1 MKQINLNIHNILRIK
16 ILNPSKSIFKE
27 LNSPFSYFAVTGE
40 IKPDIEVILGDFRE
54 DLSRC
59 VAIDHKYF
67 VRENYIFFKETIGLL
82 SWKVEL
88 AGLDSDKCKVRISY
102 GKFNKLVFPIALYLD
117 QIMYNYLLYPLLERY
132 FLIKRCLLL
141 HAGSAADN
149 GKGIMF
155 AGRGGSYKTTLIMN
169 LVRRHFFSMG
179 DGWSIV
185 KDNEIYSFPTCLS
198 FFEYRQKNLPEENLS
213 LGHKLNILRF
223 LFKTSSHKN
232 LIKDRARFDSLFI
245 IHKENRQDVKVENV
259 YDKDALSEMLLANN
273 RLEWKANLPYKH
285 DISKFFDAYEYVYP
299 PKNKGLKYEN
309 MFRTTLLD
317 YLESVRAYK
326 MRIPLKWQI
335 ENLDAL
341 KKYIGI

>member
-1 MKQINLNIHNILRIK
+1 MKQINLNIHDILRIK
-16 ILNPSKSIFKE
+16 ISNPSKALFKE
-27 LNSPFSYFAVTGE
+27 LNSPFSYFAVTDD
-40 IKPDIEVILGDFRE
+40 IKPDIEVTLGDFRE
-54 DLSRC
+54 DLSKC

-82 SWKVEL
+82 RWKVEL
-88 AGLDSDKCKVRISY
+88 SGLDSDRCRVKISY
-102 GKFNKLVFPIALYLD
+102 GKLNKFVFPSAFYPD
-117 QIMYNYLLYPLLERY
+117 QIMYNYLLYPLIERY
-132 FLIKRCLLL
+132 FLRKRCLFL
-141 HAGSAADN
+141 HAGSAAGN

-185 KDNEIYSFPTCLS
+185 KDGEIYSFPTCLS
-198 FFEYRQKNLPEENLS
+198 FFEYRKRNLPEENLS

-223 LFKTSSHKN
+223 LFNTSSHKN

-245 IHKENRQDVKVENV
+245 IHKEDRQDVVVENV
-259 YDKDALSEMLLANN
+259 DDKDALSEMLLANN
-273 RLEWKANLPYKH
+273 RLEWKTNLPYKH

-299 PKNKGLKYEN
+299 PRDKGLIYEN
-309 MFRTTLLD
+309 MFKNTLLD
-317 YLESVRAYK
+317 CLGGVLAYK

-335 ENLDAL
+335 GNLDTL
-341 KKYIGI
+341 EKYIRI